1 MDSTKVKIWSGIK
14 QDLLYAVIAGICGGL
29 AGGAAGFYASA
40 EAISYRVPEPIVS
53 AATSTPSNP
62 ETKPTSTI
70 SLIQVERPALASVV
84 PPAFLK
90 RRASSV
96 ATLYRVPKA
105 GTIDERLLDDER
117 MLGQTVALTSDGWF
131 VTAAENV
138 AGLKLADLIVWYGDA
153 SYPVT
158 KGFADKANSTVYL
171 KTDARDIQTS
181 SFSNIRYLTRG
192 SEVWSELRPGEMAPQ
207 VVLNL
212 GGRVSSE
219 GPLSSETAAR
229 RIVLNGMAG
238 LHDRGGG
245 VWDANG
251 QLVGLVD
258 SKPGAGLRIIPSTSL
273 VSSLGSLLQT
283 GEIRHA
289 TLGVRALDLGN
300 VRLSGS
306 RDDLPPNGALIHDDK
321 ALGKPGVIKD
331 SPAAKAG
338 LKVGDVILKV
348 ERDILDGTGDLG
360 EVLSEYQPGSTVT
373 LRVLRGQSDTDVK
386 VELGSAVTSEALK

>member
-14 QDLLYAVIAGICGGL
+14 QDLLYAVIAGVCGGL

-40 EAISYRVPEPIVS
+40 DVIGYQVPDSLTVATTTLPAEPD
-53 AATSTPSNP
+53 A
-62 ETKPTSTI
+62 KPTSTI

-90 RRASSV
+90 RRASSI
-96 ATLYRVPKA
+96 ATLYRAPKA
-105 GTIDERLLDDER
+105 GTLDERILDEER

-131 VTAAENV
+131 VTSAENL
-138 AGLKLADLIVWYGDA
+138 AGLKLADLAVWYGEA

-158 KGFADKANSTVYL
+158 KGFIDKVNSTAYL
-171 KTDARDIQTS
+171 KTDVRDIQAAT
-181 SFSNIRYLTRG
+181 FSNIRYLTRG
-192 SEVWSELRPGEMAPQ
+192 SEVWTELRQGEMAPM

-212 GGRVSSE
+212 GGRVATEGPVSSE
-219 GPLSSETAAR
+219 IAAR
-229 RIVLNGMAG
+229 RIILSGAAWQN
-238 LHDRGGG
+238 DRGGG
-245 VWDANG
+245 VWDMSG
-251 QLVGLVD
+251 QLVGIVE
-258 SKPGAGLRIIPSTSL
+258 SKAGAGLRVIPSTSL
-273 VSSLGSLLQT
+273 VSSLSSLLQA

-289 TLGVRALDLGN
+289 ALGVRALDLGTI
-300 VRLSGS
+300 RLSGP

-321 ALGKPGVIKD
+321 ITGKAGIVKE

-338 LKVGDVILKV
+338 LKAGDVILKV

-360 EVLSEYQPGSTVT
+360 EILSEYQPGSTVT
-373 LRVLRGQSDTDVK
+373 LRVLRGQTDTDVK